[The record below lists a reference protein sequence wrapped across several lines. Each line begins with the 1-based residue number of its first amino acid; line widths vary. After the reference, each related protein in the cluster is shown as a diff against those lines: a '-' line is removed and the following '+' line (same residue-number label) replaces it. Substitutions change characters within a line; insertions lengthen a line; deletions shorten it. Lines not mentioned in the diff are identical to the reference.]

1 MRVNEVISR
10 CRTDQ
15 SVIIHYDNRAI
26 VGTVYEII
34 SVEEYRL
41 NSVGDMIVTNI
52 TCNNS
57 DLWLKAV
64 KV

>member
-52 TCNNS
+52 NCNNS